1 MSQFQVNSSCLKVCF
16 LQKFDNFRENLL
28 TTLLVNI
35 NNATTLNIIIILIT
49 STQDLQQQSRN
60 SLLTSIL
67 GLGFWLLTFVQK
79 EGGKK
84 REKLPFRVGWRS
96 MMIDNCLLVI
106 IYRRGHILEFSVTAE
121 SISRSQD
128 CLSVKSCVDTVICN
142 LKLRENAILTFAPIR
157 NIWIKTREPRLKK
170 LICVKIL
177 TCQKWNLGEILTSH
191 SHDQPRVWH
200 GRGWRY
206 VEERYLCTAAAARGM
221 LI

>member
-1 MSQFQVNSSCLKVCF
+1 MPQHSTSSLSS
-16 LQKFDNFRENLL
+16 LS
-28 TTLLVNI
+28 
-35 NNATTLNIIIILIT
+35 

-177 TCQKWNLGEILTSH
+177 TCQKWNLGEIWYFS
-191 SHDQPRVWH
+191 
-200 GRGWRY
+200 WR
-206 VEERYLCTAAAARGM
+206 AAAARELGRAGKIQTDV
-221 LI
+221 LTHSYTTIDR